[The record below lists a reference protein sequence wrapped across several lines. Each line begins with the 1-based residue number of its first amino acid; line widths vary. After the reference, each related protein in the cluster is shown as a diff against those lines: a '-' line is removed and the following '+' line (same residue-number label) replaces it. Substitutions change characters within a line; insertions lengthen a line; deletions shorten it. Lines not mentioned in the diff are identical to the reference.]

1 MADLDKYLEDI
12 GIDVLGETE
21 EKNTVTEDLIAQ
33 PEEQLVQNASGVTA
47 EALEGDSQERC
58 ESFLVNL
65 LLHIDPT
72 FTVDV
77 GTNSEGDIEAGIS
90 GADAGKMI
98 GREGRTL
105 AALEYLTN
113 IIVNRDLEQ
122 ERVRVSVDVGNYKRR
137 RDDRLKMVARKAA
150 GRARKTG
157 TAVELKP
164 MDASERR
171 IIHLEISHQRGV
183 ESESAGS
190 GMNRRVVVRAVRN

>member
-1 MADLDKYLEDI
+1 MADLDKYLENI

-21 EKNTVTEDLIAQ
+21 EKNSVTEDLIAQ
-33 PEEQLVQNASGVTA
+33 AEEELVQNASGVTA
-47 EALEGDSQERC
+47 DALEGNSQERC

-90 GADAGKMI
+90 GSDAGKMI

-113 IIVNRDLEQ
+113 IIVNRDLDQ

-137 RDDRLKMVARKAA
+137 RDDRLTMIARKAA